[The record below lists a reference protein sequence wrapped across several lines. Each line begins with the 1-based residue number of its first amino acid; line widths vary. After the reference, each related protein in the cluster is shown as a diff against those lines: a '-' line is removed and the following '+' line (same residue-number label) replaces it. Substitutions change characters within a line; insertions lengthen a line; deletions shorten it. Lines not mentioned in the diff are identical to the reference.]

1 MTLRGEPRWRLCC
14 AVLSSQVAS
23 ECFRRLN
30 NNDSSQL
37 RRLSASRAP
46 LGDECVVPQS
56 EDNRDF
62 GSRLWNE
69 AGFRRSAPCAH
80 RLPQSRAAHEP
91 DATTATTT
99 APQIR
104 PPRPQDSPDFE
115 LSTGHGDLAV
125 KSRPLPRS
133 AIQRLSTAGCT
144 RPASVPDTPRCSP
157 DPIGVGGPR
166 GQSVGDPNRFA
177 EKATGPST
185 PPLRTSATDMT
196 CSTCF
201 LTDLQAGSVKAGVSC
216 RGRRVAASSRSCTCW
231 RTHGE
236 YDERVRVGPSAT
248 SARV

>member
-14 AVLSSQVAS
+14 AVLSSRVAS

-62 GSRLWNE
+62 GSRLWNV

-157 DPIGVGGPR
+157 DPIGVGGPARSKRRRPEPVR
-166 GQSVGDPNRFA
+166 GEGNRTFDSA
-177 EKATGPST
+177 LAHLSYRHDVLDVFPDGSTG
-185 PPLRTSATDMT
+185 R
-196 CSTCF
+196 F
-201 LTDLQAGSVKAGVSC
+201 GQ
-216 RGRRVAASSRSCTCW
+216 GRCVL
-231 RTHGE
+231 
-236 YDERVRVGPSAT
+236 
-248 SARV
+248 